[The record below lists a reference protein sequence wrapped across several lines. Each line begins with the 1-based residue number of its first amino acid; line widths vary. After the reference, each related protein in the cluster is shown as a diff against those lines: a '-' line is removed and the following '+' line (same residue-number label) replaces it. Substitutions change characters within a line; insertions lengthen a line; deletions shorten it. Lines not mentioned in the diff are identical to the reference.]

1 MFPFFKFRVE
11 LLSHCVVISLISLR
25 LSISLPV
32 FPPPTM
38 GVFGRCLRPLLFA
51 DYIPVCICLSL
62 APFILQEMGL
72 AVISSSLSGRNA
84 AISFYSVSLSLLLFA
99 SLFRSKCLR
108 NKIRGREN
116 NSPVGPF
123 HSAVFYFLLFSHQL
137 KLFISLFLQ

>member
-1 MFPFFKFRVE
+1 MLQLPTDVFFKFRVE

-38 GVFGRCLRPLLFA
+38 GVFGRCLRPLSFA

-72 AVISSSLSGRNA
+72 AVISPSLSGRVA
-84 AISFYSVSLSLLLFA
+84 AISFYTLSLSLLLFA

-108 NKIRGREN
+108 NKK

-123 HSAVFYFLLFSHQL
+123 HSVVFYFLLLSH
-137 KLFISLFLQ
+137 